1 MCGDMPL
8 QSKKSSD
15 RLISQVTPD
24 RARSFNPEPIQLNNS
39 NYAPNLNSG
48 PCMLCGGRK
57 NECRHKNFP
66 SFPISSRTPRK
77 ARDRVCAMPSAH
89 LISMPIS
96 RRHDVQGRQ
105 REEKLFVRFVRYAVT
120 VVWWCSDVARES
132 ITALVV
138 SSH

>member
-1 MCGDMPL
+1 
-8 QSKKSSD
+8 
-15 RLISQVTPD
+15 
-24 RARSFNPEPIQLNNS
+24 
-39 NYAPNLNSG
+39 
-48 PCMLCGGRK
+48 
-57 NECRHKNFP
+57 
-66 SFPISSRTPRK
+66 
-77 ARDRVCAMPSAH
+77 MPSAH